1 MSLRQWLLL
10 CIPAFFWGSAFVLME
25 VALPTFSPLMIVA
38 GRMTV
43 AALFLN
49 GVVLVQGK
57 AWPQSKAVWL
67 ECTGL
72 SVVNNLLPFGLV
84 VWGQQYIG
92 ASLAAILIASAPVF
106 TVVVVSVTGREKMTV
121 SRGLGVLLSFAGVV
135 VLVGPEVL
143 KGFSLKG
150 IGELAILGAAMSY
163 SAAGFWGRRFKA
175 VPAEVLST
183 MTIMLGALLIVP
195 VMLLVERPFSAGVL
209 AVSCQWD
216 AVLAVVGL
224 GVFSTAIAYIVYFR
238 LLAEMG
244 VLNTSLVSF
253 LVPLS
258 TLIMSMV
265 FLQERLD
272 TAAVLG
278 MCFILSGLAVLD
290 GRLLKSIS
298 AYIGDE

>member
-1 MSLRQWLLL
+1 MTLKQWLLL

-25 VALPTFSPLMIVA
+25 VALPVFSPLIIVA

-49 GVVLVQGK
+49 GVVLTQGQ
-57 AWPQSKAVWL
+57 AWPQSKLVLL
-67 ECTGL
+67 ECAGL
-72 SVVNNLLPFGLV
+72 SLVNNLLPFGLV

-92 ASLAAILIASAPVF
+92 ASLAAILISSAPVF
-106 TVVVVSVTGREKMTV
+106 TVVLAGIFGHERITL
-121 SRGLGVLLSFAGVV
+121 SRGVGVMLSFSGVV

-143 KGFSLKG
+143 SGFSLEG
-150 IGELAILGAAMSY
+150 VGELAILGAAVSY
-163 SAAGFWGRRFKA
+163 SVAGFWGRRFNT

-183 MTIMLGALLIVP
+183 MTITFGALLIVP
-195 VMLLVERPFSAGVL
+195 VMLWVELPFT
-209 AVSCQWD
+209 VSWQWD
-216 AVLAVVGL
+216 AGLAVVGL

-244 VLNTSLVSF
+244 VVNTSLVSF

-258 TLIMSMV
+258 TLFMSLI

-272 TAAVLG
+272 PAAVLG
-278 MCFILSGLAVLD
+278 MCLILSGLAVLD
-290 GRLLKSIS
+290 GRLFKKFQRLL
-298 AYIGDE
+298 

>member
-25 VALPTFSPLMIVA
+25 VALPTLSPLMIVA

-49 GVVLVQGK
+49 AVVLVQQK
-57 AWPQSKAVWL
+57 PWPRSKAVWI
-67 ECTGL
+67 ECAGL

-106 TVVVVSVTGREKMTV
+106 TVVVASVLGGERLTFN
-121 SRGLGVLLSFAGVV
+121 RGLGVLLSFAGVV

-143 KGFSLKG
+143 RGFSLKG
-150 IGELAILGAAMSY
+150 VGELAILGAAVSY

-183 MTIMLGALLIVP
+183 MTITLGALLIVP
-195 VMLLVERPFSAGVL
+195 VMLWVELPF
-209 AVSCQWD
+209 AVSWQWN
-216 AVLAVVGL
+216 AGLAVVGL

-244 VLNTSLVSF
+244 VVNTSLVSF

-258 TLIMSMV
+258 TLSMSLI
-265 FLQERLD
+265 FLQERLE
-272 TAAVLG
+272 TTSILG

-290 GRLLKSIS
+290 GRLLKRFQR
-298 AYIGDE
+298 AR

>member
-1 MSLRQWLLL
+1 MTLRQWLLL

-25 VALPTFSPLMIVA
+25 VALPTLSPLMIVA

-49 GVVLVQGK
+49 GVVLAQGK
-57 AWPQSKAVWL
+57 AWPTSKAIWL
-67 ECTGL
+67 ECVGL
-72 SVVNNLLPFGLV
+72 CVVNNLLPFGLV

-106 TVVVVSVTGREKMTV
+106 TVVAASTFGAERMTIR
-121 SRGLGVLLSFAGVV
+121 RGLGVLLSFAGVV

-143 KGFSLKG
+143 QGFSLKG
-150 IGELAILGAAMSY
+150 IGELAILGAAMCY

-175 VPAEVLST
+175 VPAEMLST
-183 MTIMLGALLIVP
+183 MTISLGALLIVP
-195 VMLLVERPFSAGVL
+195 IMVAVEMPFSASAFWVGEQWQAL
-209 AVSCQWD
+209 A
-216 AVLAVVGL
+216 AVAGL

-244 VLNTSLVSF
+244 VVNTSLVSF

-258 TLIMSMV
+258 TLLMSTL
-265 FLQERLD
+265 FLKERPD
-272 TAAVLG
+272 AAAISG
-278 MCFILSGLAVLD
+278 MCLILSGLAVLD
-290 GRLLKSIS
+290 GRLLKRIS
-298 AYIGDE
+298 APLRSK